1 MAHNHFRQIAER
13 VQEVAASASHVSA
26 DQRADLEH
34 AAKILC
40 RLEQLKRDLLSS
52 DYNDDTESDRLAAE
66 LMALLGIHPSEPPQ
80 RI

>member
-1 MAHNHFRQIAER
+1 MAYIHFRQIAER
-13 VQEVAASASHVSA
+13 VREVAASASHVSA

-40 RLEQLKRDLLSS
+40 RLEQFKRDLLAS
-52 DYNDDTESDRLAAE
+52 DYNDEVEGDRLTAE
-66 LMALLGIHPSEPPQ
+66 LMALLGIHPSEPD